1 MVTEPEDV
9 LSALAPMLREGP
21 SPPFLAPTER
31 SAEARLPDHPREAPP
46 QVPDADRE
54 RLLTALGPAPIDIDE
69 LGRATGLSA
78 RAIQVALLE
87 LTLAG
92 RVERH
97 GHQLVSLKG

>member
-1 MVTEPEDV
+1 
-9 LSALAPMLREGP
+9 
-21 SPPFLAPTER
+21 
-31 SAEARLPDHPREAPP
+31 
-46 QVPDADRE
+46 VPDADRE